1 MFNLNSFSKMK
12 DIDLLKNDGFQGFV
26 TINELCK
33 NINIVPTYGGVYV
46 VLRTKENKP
55 VFLEKGTG
63 GFFKGK
69 DPNVAISDLE
79 DKWIEGTNII
89 YIGKANGSKKR
100 GLRKR
105 LYEYMCFG
113 QGEDVGHYGGRY
125 IWQLE
130 DASDLVVCWKQ
141 VDSDTEQVEKQMIL
155 TFEEEY
161 GKYPFA
167 NLRL

>member
-1 MFNLNSFSKMK
+1 MK
-12 DIDLLKNDGFQGFV
+12 DMDLLKKDGFQGFV

-63 GFFKGK
+63 GFFKGD
-69 DPNVAISDLE
+69 DPNVSISKLE
-79 DKWIEGTNII
+79 AKWIEGTPIV
-89 YIGKANGSKKR
+89 YIGKADGSATR
-100 GLRKR
+100 GLRTR
-105 LYEYMCFG
+105 LNEYMRFG
-113 QGEDVGHYGGRY
+113 RGNAVGHKGGRY

-130 DASDLVVCWKQ
+130 DADELIVCWKRI
-141 VDSDTEQVEKQMIL
+141 DCDAEHVEKQMIMA
-155 TFEEEY
+155 FKEKY